1 MDREQGTGTSCLCP
15 YLAPPLGVCPGVEPA
30 LETSLLSPSLPI
42 LGEDYWL
49 CSRINF
55 HQGE

>member
-30 LETSLLSPSLPI
+30 LETSLLSLPHSGRQ
-42 LGEDYWL
+42 LLAVLQDKL
-49 CSRINF
+49 P
-55 HQGE
+55 QGKQ